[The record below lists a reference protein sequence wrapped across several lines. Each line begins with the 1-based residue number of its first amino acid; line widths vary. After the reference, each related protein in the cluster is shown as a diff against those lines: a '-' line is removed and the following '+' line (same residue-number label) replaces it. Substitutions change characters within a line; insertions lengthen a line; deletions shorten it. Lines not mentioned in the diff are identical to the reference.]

1 MYYLSFLFH
10 LYQPPTQLGF
20 VVDKITEECYRPLT
34 DLFTSTLA
42 PRFTVN
48 INYSLTELLLQR
60 SHHDVIHNLKSAL
73 NAGTLEFVDSGAYHP
88 IFPLIPE
95 SEVIRQLKIN
105 FEGNRAAFGDKYKPR
120 GIFPPEMCYSSRI
133 AKIVKKIG
141 YEWIITDDLPFS
153 YYNGQ
158 APCRHIAE
166 AEECAVFLR
175 SNKWSNNISFHQWKG
190 NEFIDKI
197 EEEMSSSIGERD
209 GYLIIAMDAETFG
222 HHHKYYHE
230 KFIHSLM
237 HAVKHKTNIKLAT
250 VSEIFEKFKM
260 KKAFV
265 PPSTWSASMQDLY
278 SDDPY
283 PLWQSKFNPIHYN
296 QWQLTHHVLRA
307 VIKNGGDGPRRL
319 MDKALYSCQNWWA
332 SLSNFDPSQIYRG
345 AYLLLDTLEA
355 ASKGPEDTETLRLGR
370 ELYNNLAYSVFA
382 RISGNNN
389 NNNNNNNN
397 GNK

>member
-20 VVDKITEECYRPLT
+20 VIDKITEECYRPLT
-34 DLFTSTLA
+34 DLFTSSLA

-60 SHHDVIHNLKSAL
+60 SHHDVINNLKSAL
-73 NAGTLEFVDSGAYHP
+73 NAGNLEFVDSGAYHP

-105 FEGNRAAFGDKYKPR
+105 FEGNRAALGDKYKPR

-153 YYNGQ
+153 YYGGKE
-158 APCRHIAE
+158 PERHIAE
-166 AEECAVFLR
+166 AEGCGVFLR

-197 EEEMSSSIGERD
+197 EEEMSGSIGERD

-237 HAVKHKTNIKLAT
+237 HAIKNKTNIKLAT
-250 VSEIFEKFKM
+250 ISEIFEKFKM

-283 PLWQSKFNPIHYN
+283 PLWQSKFNPIHHN
-296 QWQLTHHVLRA
+296 QWQLTYHVLRA
-307 VIKNGGDGPRRL
+307 VIRSGDETSRLL

-332 SLSNFDPSQIYRG
+332 SLANFDPSQIYRG

-355 ASKGPEDTETLRLGR
+355 ASAALKDGETLRLGR
-370 ELYNNLAYSVFA
+370 ELYNNLVYSVFA
-382 RISGNNN
+382 RINS
-389 NNNNNNNN
+389 NNN
-397 GNK
+397 GNGNK